1 MVKVLQRWMV
11 VAFWMGVIFA
21 LSAIPSLASP
31 FYPFYDFIL
40 RKLAHVTIYAVLTI
54 FLFRAFRLHVASS
67 NHAWLLAGLVAG
79 LYAISDEWHQTFV
92 PGREGTVRDVAIDG
106 VGVMGAC
113 ILSSLMRV
121 KETWRR

>member
-1 MVKVLQRWMV
+1 MVKVLLRWMA

-31 FYPFYDFIL
+31 FSPFYDFML

-54 FLFRAFRLHVASS
+54 FLFRAFRLHVVSS
-67 NHAWLLAGLVAG
+67 SHAWLLAGLVAG

-106 VGVMGAC
+106 LGVMGAC
-113 ILSSLMRV
+113 MLSSLMRV
-121 KETWRR
+121 KETWHR